1 MPSENHSPAR
11 LIAVV
16 EDEPDIRELIAL
28 NLEKARFRVER
39 FSDGAAFMKFA
50 GRRTPDLIVLD
61 LMLPDLDGLDV
72 CRWVRARPD
81 LAAVPIIVVS
91 ARGDEDDRVLGLE
104 LGADD
109 YLAKPFSVRELVAR
123 VRAAL
128 RPAAAGGPG
137 TRRAGGRLVID
148 RGRFEVRADGRKVEL
163 TATEFRLLDLLSS
176 REGWVFSR
184 ERILD
189 EVWGK
194 DRAVIDRTVDV
205 HIANLRQKLGEAGG
219 MIRNVR
225 GVGYKL
231 DPGGQGPDGRRTGG
245 NR

>member
-1 MPSENHSPAR
+1 MPSDNHSPAR

-39 FSDGAAFMKFA
+39 FSDGAGFMKFA
-50 GRRTPDLIVLD
+50 GRQTPDLIVLD
-61 LMLPDLDGLDV
+61 LMLPDLDGLDI

-137 TRRAGGRLVID
+137 IRRAGGRLVID

-176 REGWVFSR
+176 REGWVFNR

-205 HIANLRQKLGEAGG
+205 HIANLRQKLGKAGG

-231 DPGGQGPDGRRTGG
+231 DPGGGRVDDRPPDWR
-245 NR
+245 